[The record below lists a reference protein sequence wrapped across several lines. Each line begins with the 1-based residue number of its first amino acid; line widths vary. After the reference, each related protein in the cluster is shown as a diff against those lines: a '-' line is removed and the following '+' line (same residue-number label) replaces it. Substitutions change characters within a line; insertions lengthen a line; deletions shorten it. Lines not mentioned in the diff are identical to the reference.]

1 MPTLFTPNQ
10 LDPGLGFR
18 SPTPSADDRQF
29 NPAPGFGSQDSF
41 GQFGQL
47 QPSLEFG
54 LLAHPAH
61 VRNLDSAFE
70 LGSPTILE
78 NAQQYNQRLDSE
90 APQSFKF
97 FQLQKDAAGTEKL
110 QSTAQVQALD
120 PRLQAEPLQDFQ
132 DKEYDPTKNPHHH
145 NYILH
150 PESSFLIE
158 PTLAA
163 QNAYHYSQTNM
174 SASSSEDQT
183 KSGSSSPATF
193 YQQFDIDDNGLHGDG
208 EFDICSMLY
217 EG

>member
-1 MPTLFTPNQ
+1 MPTLFAPNQ
-10 LDPGLGFR
+10 LDPGLDFR
-18 SPTPSADDRQF
+18 STTPSADDRQF
-29 NPAPGFGSQDSF
+29 NPAPGFGSPDSL

-47 QPSLEFG
+47 QPSLEIG

-70 LGSPTILE
+70 LDSSTILE
-78 NAQQYNQRLDSE
+78 NA
-90 APQSFKF
+90 
-97 FQLQKDAAGTEKL
+97 GIEKL

-120 PRLQAEPLQDFQ
+120 PRLRAEPLQDFQ
-132 DKEYDPTKNPHHH
+132 DKEYDPVKNPYHH